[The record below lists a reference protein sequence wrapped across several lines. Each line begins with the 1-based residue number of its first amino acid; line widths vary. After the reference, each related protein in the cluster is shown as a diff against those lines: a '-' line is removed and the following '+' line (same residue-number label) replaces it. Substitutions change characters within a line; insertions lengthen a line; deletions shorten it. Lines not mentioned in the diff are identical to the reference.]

1 MIFINNSL
9 TNNDLPGVSSKT
21 NEIEV
26 ALNKVDNHSFPYN
39 LSIYWLLAEGP
50 CVARG
55 KKFTIFLAH
64 NTHRLPMS
72 VRKKI
77 QPNRSSRLAGSS
89 NIYMNVW
96 FYYIDLYSQLKSKY
110 NLLGKQSM
118 FKTYFIR
125 RQQFLFA

>member
-64 NTHRLPMS
+64 NTHECPQKNSAQSVQPFGRLKQHLHECL
-72 VRKKI
+72 V
-77 QPNRSSRLAGSS
+77 L
-89 NIYMNVW
+89 
-96 FYYIDLYSQLKSKY
+96 LYR
-110 NLLGKQSM
+110 
-118 FKTYFIR
+118 FVFPIEE
-125 RQQFLFA
+125 

>member
-1 MIFINNSL
+1 MNNPL

-55 KKFTIFLAH
+55 QKICNFFSPQHPSA
-64 NTHRLPMS
+64 THECPQKNSAPS
-72 VRKKI
+72 V
-77 QPNRSSRLAGSS
+77 QPFSWLKQHLHECL
-89 NIYMNVW
+89 VL
-96 FYYIDLYSQLKSKY
+96 LYRFVFPIKE
-110 NLLGKQSM
+110 
-118 FKTYFIR
+118 
-125 RQQFLFA
+125 